1 MQTNSN
7 QVTPSSEATPA
18 KFEPEALDN
27 AISDVGGMIRAA
39 MRAAV
44 SGDHDTDCIYYLLE
58 NADARLEDEVLPAIP
73 RQPATAAPDSRFAQ
87 TVDRQRF
94 EGALRILNDAIIA
107 AETRCELVS
116 VAAVRVAL
124 DALQDASDP
133 AKIGN

>member
-1 MQTNSN
+1 MN
-7 QVTPSSEATPA
+7 EANTAPA
-18 KFEPEALDN
+18 SGASLEENTLDT
-27 AISDVGGMIRAA
+27 AVQDVMGMIGAC
-39 MRAAV
+39 MRLAV
-44 SGDHDTDCIYYLLE
+44 SGETNMDAIYYTLE
-58 NADARLEDEVLPAIP
+58 NADRRLESEVLPALP

-107 AETRCELVS
+107 AETRCEMVS

-133 AKIGN
+133 ASIGN

>member
-7 QVTPSSEATPA
+7 QVTPSSQNAPA
-18 KFEPEALDN
+18 KFDPDAFDT
-27 AISDVGGMIRAA
+27 AINDVMGMLGAA

-44 SGDHDTDCIYYLLE
+44 SGDRDTDCIYYLLE
-58 NADARLEDEVLPAIP
+58 NADRRLEAEVLPAIP
-73 RQPATAAPDSRFAQ
+73 RQPAAAAPDPRYAQ

-124 DALQDASDP
+124 DALQDAGDP